1 MRSMVEGAAHPPEE
15 PMLLTDKTAII
26 HGAYGHIG
34 AATARQFAAD
44 GARLFLAGRD
54 LTKLKTLAD
63 EINASGGQA
72 EAAEVDALDETAVRA
87 HADAV
92 AQKAGR
98 IDVSFNAISIFGH
111 LQGTRLI
118 DMNSEDVLTPIT
130 AGVRTH
136 LFTGVAAARHMVK
149 QGSGVILTL
158 SSTGAHLSGR
168 DQMKHSTGGFG
179 VACTAIEALSRTLA
193 AELGPKG
200 IRVVCLR
207 SEGISETWPAA
218 PEHAEMFKEFKAYMT
233 AGTIL
238 NRMTTLAEVANAA
251 AFAASDRAT
260 AISGAIMNLTCGS
273 VMDGD

>member
-1 MRSMVEGAAHPPEE
+1 
-15 PMLLTDKTAII
+15 MLLTDKTAII
-26 HGAYGHIG
+26 HGAYGKIG
-34 AATARQFAAD
+34 STTARQFAAD

-54 LTKLKTLAD
+54 LAKVQALAD
-63 EINASGGQA
+63 EINASGGEA
-72 EAAEVDALDETAVRA
+72 EAAEVDALDEAAVRA

-92 AQKAGR
+92 TARAGR
-98 IDVSFNAISIFGH
+98 IDISFNAISIFGH

-118 DMNSEDVLTPIT
+118 DMNSADVLTPIT

-168 DQMKHSTGGFG
+168 DQMKHSGGGFG
-179 VACTAIEALSRTLA
+179 IACTAIEALSRTLA

-200 IRVVCLR
+200 VRVVCLR
-207 SEGISETWPAA
+207 SEAIPETWVVEPQ
-218 PEHAEMFKEFKAYMT
+218 HAEFVRDIKAYMT

-238 NRMTTLAEVANAA
+238 GRMTTLAEVANAA
-251 AFAASDRAT
+251 SFAASDRAT
-260 AISGAIMNLTCGS
+260 AISGAILNLTCGS
-273 VMDGD
+273 VMDAD

>member
-1 MRSMVEGAAHPPEE
+1 
-15 PMLLTDKTAII
+15 MLLTNKTAII
-26 HGAYGHIG
+26 HGAYGKIG
-34 AATARQFAAD
+34 SATARQFAAD

-54 LTKLKTLAD
+54 VTKVKTLAD
-63 EINASGGQA
+63 EINANGGQA
-72 EAAEVDALDETAVRA
+72 DAAQVDALDEAAVRA

-92 AQKAGR
+92 AAKAGR
-98 IDVSFNAISIFGH
+98 IDISFNAISIFGH

-149 QGSGVILTL
+149 EGSGVILTL

-179 VACTAIEALSRTLA
+179 IACTAIEALSRTLA
-193 AELGPKG
+193 AELGPQG
-200 IRVVCLR
+200 VRVVCLR
-207 SEGISETWPAA
+207 SEAIPET

-238 NRMTTLAEVANAA
+238 NRMTTLAELAHAA

-273 VMDGD
+273 VMDAD

>member
-1 MRSMVEGAAHPPEE
+1 
-15 PMLLTDKTAII
+15 MLLTDKTAII

-34 AATARQFAAD
+34 SATARQFAAD

-54 LTKLKTLAD
+54 LAKLKTLAA
-63 EINASGGQA
+63 EITAAGGHA

-92 AQKAGR
+92 ADKAGR
-98 IDVSFNAISIFGH
+98 IDISFNAISIFGH

-130 AGVRTH
+130 ASVRTH
-136 LFTGVAAARHMVK
+136 LFTGAAAARHMVK

-168 DQMKHSTGGFG
+168 DQMKHSPGGFG
-179 VACTAIEALSRTLA
+179 IACCAIEALSRTLA

-200 IRVVCLR
+200 VRVVCLR
-207 SEGISETWPAA
+207 SEAIPETWSTDPADA
-218 PEHAEMFKEFKAYMT
+218 AQVTDFKAYMT

-238 NRMTTLAEVANAA
+238 GRMTTLAEVANAA

-260 AISGAIMNLTCGS
+260 AISGAIVNLTCGS
-273 VMDGD
+273 VMDAD